1 MSGCTESITTLDT
14 AFSASLYSH
23 NSPIDKIS
31 LDDRPCACT
40 IQAMNNFDHHAAWKS
55 LTEQLQQN
63 MESSRFDAWICPLE
77 SDLRGSELI
86 IRTPS
91 KFFLD
96 GLKSSYGKTLL
107 EKVHQI
113 YGADITLSYAVDP
126 VLGEPRSEQAAESVA
141 DNSAQVDG
149 YIDPR
154 FTFDNFV
161 VGSGNEFC
169 HAASRAVADKPGEIY
184 NPLYLYG
191 GVGLGKTH
199 LINAVANALMQ
210 RNHFRIAYRTGERF
224 TNELIQAIR
233 NGSTDQF
240 RNQYRQVDVLIIDD
254 IQFIAGKDRTQEEFF
269 HTFNALHEVN
279 KQIIL
284 TSDRSPRELTNLMER
299 LRSRFNWG
307 LVADIQPP
315 DLETRLAILS
325 SKAELAGIALDEDV
339 AHLLAS
345 RITSN
350 VRELE
355 GALTRLTAHATLTG
369 RAINIEFARHV
380 LRDLLHEEVRAIS
393 IDDIQKKVASYFN
406 INIREMT
413 SSKRSKN
420 IAYPR
425 QVAMYASKELTTQSL
440 PEIGNQFGGRDHTT
454 VLHAVRKIKKMRS
467 ESEDFDEEMS
477 RILNLLKQ

>member
-1 MSGCTESITTLDT
+1 MTLISDNT
-14 AFSASLYSH
+14 FWQHIS
-23 NSPIDKIS
+23 DKLQGEI
-31 LDDRPCACT
+31 P
-40 IQAMNNFDHHAAWKS
+40 AA
-55 LTEQLQQN
+55 
-63 MESSRFDAWICPLE
+63 RFDAWIRSLSAQYQDQTLTIHVPN
-77 SDLRGSELI
+77 R
-86 IRTPS
+86 
-91 KFFLD
+91 FFID
-96 GLKSSYGKTLL
+96 GLKSNYGQRITDICHDLSDSPVSIVYKVDTSLADQAENITAKTNNTASPASL
-107 EKVHQI
+107 
-113 YGADITLSYAVDP
+113 
-126 VLGEPRSEQAAESVA
+126 
-141 DNSAQVDG
+141 VDG

-169 HAASRAVADKPGEIY
+169 HAASRAVADNPGEIY

-199 LINAVANALMQ
+199 LINAVANALIN
-210 RNHFRIAYRTGERF
+210 RNITKIAYRTGERF

-233 NGSTDQF
+233 NGTSEQF

-254 IQFIAGKDRTQEEFF
+254 IQFIAGKEKTQEEFF
-269 HTFNALHEVN
+269 HTFNALYEIK

-325 SKAELAGIALDEDV
+325 SKAELAGVTLDADV
-339 AHLLAS
+339 GHLLAS
-345 RITSN
+345 RITNN

-355 GALTRLTAHATLTG
+355 GALTRLTAHSTLTG
-369 RAINIEFARHV
+369 RIIDLTFARHV

-393 IDDIQKKVASYFN
+393 IEDIQKKVASYFN
-406 INIREMT
+406 LNIREMS

-425 QVAMYASKELTTQSL
+425 QVAMYASKELTTMSL
-440 PEIGNQFGGRDHTT
+440 PEIGRNFGGRDHTT
-454 VLHAVRKIKKMRS
+454 VLHAVRKIKKMRDDS
-467 ESEDFDEEMS
+467 DDFNDEMT
-477 RILNLLKQ
+477 RIINLLKQ

>member
-1 MSGCTESITTLDT
+1 MITLD
-14 AFSASLYSH
+14 
-23 NSPIDKIS
+23 DKH
-31 LDDRPCACT
+31 DACT
-40 IQAMNNFDHHAAWKS
+40 IQAMTKMHDSSIW
-55 LTEQLQQN
+55 QQTSDLLK
-63 MESSRFDAWICPLE
+63 EELPTSRFDAWIRAL
-77 SDLRGSELI
+77 SVHNNDHGLI
-86 IRTPS
+86 IRVPS
-91 KFFLD
+91 RFFLD
-96 GLKSSYGKTLL
+96 GLKSNYGSLIERLARQVSGQDLVISYVIDPDL
-107 EKVHQI
+107 
-113 YGADITLSYAVDP
+113 AVSP
-126 VLGEPRSEQAAESVA
+126 KPAQLAPEPHSPL
-141 DNSAQVDG
+141 VDG
-149 YIDPR
+149 FIDPR
-154 FTFDNFV
+154 FTFENFV

-199 LINAVANALMQ
+199 LINAVANTLIQ

-269 HTFNALHEVN
+269 HTFNALYEVK

-325 SKAELAGIALDEDV
+325 SKAELAGITLDENV

-345 RITSN
+345 RITNN

-369 RAINIEFARHV
+369 RTINIDFSRHV

-393 IDDIQKKVASYFN
+393 IDDIKKKVASYFN
-406 INIREMT
+406 LNIREMT

-420 IAYPR
+420 VAYPR

-454 VLHAVRKIKKMRS
+454 VLHAVRKIKKMRE
-467 ESEDFDEEMS
+467 ESDDFDEEMG
-477 RILNLLKQ
+477 RIIALLKQ

>member
-1 MSGCTESITTLDT
+1 MDL
-14 AFSASLYSH
+14 L
-23 NSPIDKIS
+23 NW
-31 LDDRPCACT
+31 LDDQYDACI
-40 IQAMNNFDHHAAWKS
+40 IQQMANIPDDSFWQHISDKLQEKIPAA
-55 LTEQLQQN
+55 
-63 MESSRFDAWICPLE
+63 RFDAWIRSLSANY
-77 SDLRGSELI
+77 SDNKLTI
-86 IRTPS
+86 KVPS
-91 KFFLD
+91 RFFID
-96 GLKSSYGKTLL
+96 GLKSNYGQ
-107 EKVHQI
+107 QI
-113 YGADITLSYAVDP
+113 TDIAYELSGSLIIIDYEVDASLANQAIANTPNDSAVSKP
-126 VLGEPRSEQAAESVA
+126 SL
-141 DNSAQVDG
+141 VDG
-149 YIDPR
+149 FIDPR

-169 HAASRAVADKPGEIY
+169 HAASRAVADNPGEIY

-199 LINAVANALMQ
+199 LINAVANSLIT
-210 RNHFRIAYRTGERF
+210 RNDTKIAYRTGERF

-233 NGSTDQF
+233 NGTSEQF

-254 IQFIAGKDRTQEEFF
+254 IQFIAGKEKTQEEFF
-269 HTFNALHEVN
+269 HTFNALYEVK

-307 LVADIQPP
+307 LVADIQAP

-325 SKAELAGIALDEDV
+325 SKAELAGVTLDKDV
-339 AHLLAS
+339 SHLLAA
-345 RITSN
+345 RITNN

-355 GALTRLTAHATLTG
+355 GALTRLTAHSTLTG
-369 RAINIEFARHV
+369 RIIDLTFARHV

-393 IDDIQKKVASYFN
+393 IEDIQKKISSYFN
-406 INIREMT
+406 INIREMS

-425 QVAMYASKELTTQSL
+425 QIAMYASKELTTMSL
-440 PEIGNQFGGRDHTT
+440 PEIGRNFGGRDHTT
-454 VLHAVRKIKKMRS
+454 VLHAVRKIKKLRD
-467 ESEDFDEEMS
+467 ESDDFDDEMD

>member
-1 MSGCTESITTLDT
+1 MSRKLLKPLAG
-14 AFSASLYSH
+14 
-23 NSPIDKIS
+23 
-31 LDDRPCACT
+31 LDDNYDACT
-40 IQAMNNFDHHAAWKS
+40 IQAMVTMNN
-55 LTEQLQQN
+55 
-63 MESSRFDAWICPLE
+63 ESIWQHVSDLLKEEIPASRFDAWIRSLSAHCDGQQLV
-77 SDLRGSELI
+77 I
-86 IRTPS
+86 KVPS
-91 KFFLD
+91 RFFLD
-96 GLKSSYGKTLL
+96 GLKNNYGEKISTLTKQVSGTDMAVSYL
-107 EKVHQI
+107 
-113 YGADITLSYAVDP
+113 VDP
-126 VLGEPRSEQAAESVA
+126 SLDEASETSQQTAVSKP
-141 DNSAQVDG
+141 SQVDG
-149 YIDPR
+149 FIDPR

-169 HAASRAVADKPGEIY
+169 HAACRAVADKPGEIY

-199 LINAVANALMQ
+199 LINAVANSLI
-210 RNHFRIAYRTGERF
+210 NCDHIRIAYRTGERF

-269 HTFNALHEVN
+269 HTFNALYEIK

-307 LVADIQPP
+307 LVADIQAP

-325 SKAELAGIALDEDV
+325 SKAELAGIMLDEDV

-345 RITSN
+345 RITNN

-369 RAINIEFARHV
+369 RTIDITFARHV

-393 IDDIQKKVASYFN
+393 IVDIQKKVASYFN

-420 IAYPR
+420 VAYPR
-425 QVAMYASKELTTQSL
+425 QIAMYASKDLTTQSL
-440 PEIGNQFGGRDHTT
+440 PEIGSQFGGRDHTT
-454 VLHAVRKIKKMRS
+454 VLHAVRKIKKMRE
-467 ESEDFDEEMS
+467 ESDDFDEEMG
-477 RILNLLKQ
+477 RIIALLKQ

>member
-1 MSGCTESITTLDT
+1 MINTMVVVSRTHLKYLT
-14 AFSASLYSH
+14 A
-23 NSPIDKIS
+23 
-31 LDDRPCACT
+31 LDDKHDACT
-40 IQAMNNFDHHAAWKS
+40 IQAMANISNESIWQQVSD
-55 LTEQLQQN
+55 LLQ
-63 MESSRFDAWICPLE
+63 MEIPASRFDAWIRSLSVQC
-77 SDLRGSELI
+77 DGQELI
-86 IRTPS
+86 INVPS
-91 KFFLD
+91 RFFLD
-96 GLKSSYGKTLL
+96 GLKSAYGEHITRLSRLVSGTDIPVSYRVDASLA
-107 EKVHQI
+107 KV
-113 YGADITLSYAVDP
+113 ADTV
-126 VLGEPRSEQAAESVA
+126 QATDSVA
-141 DNSAQVDG
+141 PPSLLVDG

-199 LINAVANALMQ
+199 LINAVANALMN
-210 RNHFRIAYRTGERF
+210 RNHYRIAYRTGERF

-269 HTFNALHEVN
+269 HTFNALHEIK

-307 LVADIQPP
+307 LVADIQAP

-325 SKAELAGIALDEDV
+325 SKAELAGITLDDNV

-345 RITSN
+345 RITNN

-369 RAINIEFARHV
+369 RTINIDFARHV
-380 LRDLLHEEVRAIS
+380 LRDLLHEDVRAIS
-393 IDDIQKKVASYFN
+393 IDDIKKKVASYFN

-420 IAYPR
+420 VAYPR

-440 PEIGNQFGGRDHTT
+440 PEIGSQFGGRDHTT
-454 VLHAVRKIKKMRS
+454 VLHAVRKIKKMRE
-467 ESEDFDEEMS
+467 ESDDFDEEMG
-477 RILNLLKQ
+477 RIIALLKQ

>member
-1 MSGCTESITTLDT
+1 M
-14 AFSASLYSH
+14 
-23 NSPIDKIS
+23 P
-31 LDDRPCACT
+31 LDDKHDACT
-40 IQAMNNFDHHAAWKS
+40 IQAMATANNES
-55 LTEQLQQN
+55 LWEQISALLKEQLPA
-63 MESSRFDAWICPLE
+63 SRFDAWIGALSAQCH
-77 SDLRGSELI
+77 GHELVI
-86 IRTPS
+86 KAPS
-91 KFFLD
+91 RFFID
-96 GLKSSYGKTLL
+96 GLKSSYGEMIASLAKQ
-107 EKVHQI
+107 VS
-113 YGADITLSYAVDP
+113 GADIVVSYAIDP
-126 VLGEPRSEQAAESVA
+126 SLSVV
-141 DNSAQVDG
+141 SATDASQQHKPSPASLLVDG

-169 HAASRAVADKPGEIY
+169 HAACRAVADKPGAIY

-199 LINAVANALMQ
+199 LINAVANALIH
-210 RNHFRIAYRTGERF
+210 RNHYRIAYRTGERF

-233 NGSTDQF
+233 NGSTAQF

-269 HTFNALHEVN
+269 HTFNALYEVK

-307 LVADIQPP
+307 LVADIQAP

-325 SKAELAGIALDEDV
+325 SKAELAGITLDDNV

-345 RITSN
+345 RITNN

-369 RAINIEFARHV
+369 RTINIDFSRHV

-393 IDDIQKKVASYFN
+393 IDDIKKKVASYFN

-420 IAYPR
+420 VAYPR
-425 QVAMYASKELTTQSL
+425 QVAMYATKELTTQSL

-454 VLHAVRKIKKMRS
+454 VLHAVRKIKKMRD
-467 ESEDFDEEMS
+467 ESDDFDEEMG
-477 RILNLLKQ
+477 RIIALLKQ

>member
-1 MSGCTESITTLDT
+1 MHYVKNNTEYGCMPITE
-14 AFSASLYSH
+14 
-23 NSPIDKIS
+23 
-31 LDDRPCACT
+31 LDDQHDACT
-40 IQAMNNFDHHAAWKS
+40 IQAMATINNESTW
-55 LTEQLQQN
+55 QQISDLLK
-63 MESSRFDAWICPLE
+63 EELPASRFDAWIGALSAQCQ
-77 SDLRGSELI
+77 GQELI
-86 IRTPS
+86 IKVPS
-91 KFFLD
+91 RFFLD
-96 GLKSSYGKTLL
+96 GLKSSYGDMIESLAKQVAGNAIIVT
-107 EKVHQI
+107 
-113 YGADITLSYAVDP
+113 YDIDPSLSLAPDVDTP
-126 VLGEPRSEQAAESVA
+126 EQHMASAAST
-141 DNSAQVDG
+141 QVDG

-169 HAASRAVADKPGEIY
+169 HAACRAVADKPGEIY

-199 LINAVANALMQ
+199 LINAVANALIQ
-210 RNHFRIAYRTGERF
+210 RNHYRIAYRTGERF

-240 RNQYRQVDVLIIDD
+240 RNQYRQVDILIIDD

-269 HTFNALHEVN
+269 HTFNALYEVK

-307 LVADIQPP
+307 LVADIQAP
-315 DLETRLAILS
+315 DLETRLAILC
-325 SKAELAGIALDEDV
+325 SKAELAGVSLDDNV

-345 RITSN
+345 RITNN

-369 RAINIEFARHV
+369 RTINIDFARHV

-393 IDDIQKKVASYFN
+393 IDDIKKKVASYFN

-420 IAYPR
+420 VAYPR
-425 QVAMYASKELTTQSL
+425 QVAMYATKELTTQSL
-440 PEIGNQFGGRDHTT
+440 PEIGSQFGGRDHTT
-454 VLHAVRKIKKMRS
+454 VLHAVRKIKKMRD
-467 ESEDFDEEMS
+467 ESDDFDEEMS
-477 RILNLLKQ
+477 RIIALLKQ

>member
-1 MSGCTESITTLDT
+1 M
-14 AFSASLYSH
+14 
-23 NSPIDKIS
+23 P
-31 LDDRPCACT
+31 LDDQHDACT
-40 IQAMNNFDHHAAWKS
+40 IQAMATINNES
-55 LTEQLQQN
+55 LWQQVSDLLKEQLPA
-63 MESSRFDAWICPLE
+63 SRFDAWIGALSAQCH
-77 SDLRGSELI
+77 GHELI
-86 IRTPS
+86 IKVPS
-91 KFFLD
+91 RFFLD
-96 GLKSSYGKTLL
+96 GLKSTYGQMIQTLAQQ
-107 EKVHQI
+107 VS
-113 YGADITLSYAVDP
+113 GADIIIAYDIDPTLSFTPINDAP
-126 VLGEPRSEQAAESVA
+126 EQHKPSAASI
-141 DNSAQVDG
+141 QVDG

-169 HAASRAVADKPGEIY
+169 HAACRAVADKPGEIY

-199 LINAVANALMQ
+199 LINAVANTLIQ
-210 RNHFRIAYRTGERF
+210 RNHYRIAYRTGERF

-233 NGSTDQF
+233 NGSTAQF
-240 RNQYRQVDVLIIDD
+240 RNQYRQVDILIIDD

-269 HTFNALHEVN
+269 HTFNALYEIK

-307 LVADIQPP
+307 LVADIQAP
-315 DLETRLAILS
+315 DLETRLAILC
-325 SKAELAGIALDEDV
+325 SKAELAGVSLDDNV

-345 RITSN
+345 RITNN

-369 RAINIEFARHV
+369 RTINIDFARHV

-393 IDDIQKKVASYFN
+393 IDDIKKKVASYFN

-420 IAYPR
+420 VAYPR
-425 QVAMYASKELTTQSL
+425 QVAMYATKQLTTQSL
-440 PEIGNQFGGRDHTT
+440 PEIGSQFGGRDHTT
-454 VLHAVRKIKKMRS
+454 VLHAVRKIKKMRD
-467 ESEDFDEEMS
+467 ESDDFDEEMG
-477 RILNLLKQ
+477 RIIALLKQ